1 MCVSGGGE
9 VVRIQIFSLVWDRAA
24 PMLWSTYR
32 TRITEIP
39 EARAMHRTAAH
50 RDLMLVGR
58 RHVDL
63 LRVSSA
69 ICRSFC

>member
-1 MCVSGGGE
+1 MVHVKE
-9 VVRIQIFSLVWDRAA
+9 R
-24 PMLWSTYR
+24 
-32 TRITEIP
+32 RITEIP
-39 EARAMHRTAAH
+39 EACAMHRTAAH

-63 LRVSSA
+63 VRVSSA

>member
-1 MCVSGGGE
+1 ML
-9 VVRIQIFSLVWDRAA
+9 RILIFSLVWDHAT
-24 PMLWSTYR
+24 PMLCSKYR